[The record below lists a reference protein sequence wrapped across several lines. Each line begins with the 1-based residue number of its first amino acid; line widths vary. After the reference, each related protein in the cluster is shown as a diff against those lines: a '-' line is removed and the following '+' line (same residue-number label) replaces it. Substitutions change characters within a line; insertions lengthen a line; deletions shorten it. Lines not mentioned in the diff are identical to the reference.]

1 LFLFIAVL
9 HQIIMGSS
17 FVFARYVLGLL
28 DPFAIA
34 FLRFSISS
42 VILCSF
48 ALWISARP
56 GTVRIA
62 SCDRIKIAL
71 LGVLIII
78 FNQVI
83 YLCGQKYTTA
93 SHGGL
98 LFTMTPVFV
107 YIIAMKHLGE
117 AWSYK
122 KGLGI
127 LLAVTGSVLIV
138 LERGLDLGDNM
149 LQGDAIILLA
159 VIAWAYYT
167 VYGKPL
173 AEKYGAFRV
182 TAYALGS
189 GSAIYFPFGLYR
201 LIAADMSRMDGYGWL
216 SILYLA
222 IGTSVI
228 GYSTWYWLL
237 KRMEAGRLSVLTNLQ
252 PIVAGVLGFCF
263 LSEAIT
269 IIFVISG
276 LIIIFGVTITQKA

>member
-1 LFLFIAVL
+1 
-9 HQIIMGSS
+9 MGSS

-42 VILCSF
+42 VILCSL
-48 ALWISARP
+48 ALWISSRP

-62 SCDRIKIAL
+62 SCDRIKIAF

-107 YIIAMKHLGE
+107 YILAMKRLGE
-117 AWSYK
+117 AWSYR

-127 LLAVTGSVLIV
+127 LLAVIGSVLIV
-138 LERGLDLGDNM
+138 LERGLDFSDNM
-149 LQGDAIILLA
+149 LRGDVIILLA

-201 LIAADMSRMDGYGWL
+201 LIVADMSRMDGYGWL

-252 PIVAGVLGFCF
+252 PIVAGILGFCF

-269 IIFVISG
+269 LTFVICG